1 MAKKKA
7 SLLASFFTWAANQ
20 LLAPR
25 LRHANW
31 VRSELRHSLSTT
43 LALVTNQP
51 TVSLAIL
58 EGAMAIALADGEF
71 EQEEWELYS
80 SLMGQ
85 LQLSDGQLQGLSI
98 HGELDLEVI
107 AKTLTGIENSTD
119 REAISSC
126 YCLLAAADG
135 EADGQEQGVLRKL
148 LEALGHGGMAGQLP
162 RLANRFRR
170 REGRLASLRGHLG
183 EWFKRQRSSRPS
195 QANR

>member
-1 MAKKKA
+1 MAKKRG
-7 SLLASFFTWAANQ
+7 SLLTSFFTWAANQ

-25 LRHANW
+25 FRHANW

-58 EGAMAIALADGEF
+58 EGAMAIAVADGEF

-98 HGELDLEVI
+98 HGELDLEAM
-107 AKTLTGIENSTD
+107 AKTLSGIENSTD

-135 EADGQEQGVLRKL
+135 QEQGVLRKL
-148 LEALGHGGMAGQLP
+148 LEALGHGGMAAQLP

-170 REGRLASLRGHLG
+170 REGRLASLRGRLG

>member
-1 MAKKKA
+1 
-7 SLLASFFTWAANQ
+7 
-20 LLAPR
+20 
-25 LRHANW
+25 
-31 VRSELRHSLSTT
+31 
-43 LALVTNQP
+43 
-51 TVSLAIL
+51 
-58 EGAMAIALADGEF
+58 MAIAVADGEF

-98 HGELDLEVI
+98 HGELDLEAM
-107 AKTLTGIENSTD
+107 AKTLSGIENSTD

-135 EADGQEQGVLRKL
+135 QEQGVLRKL
-148 LEALGHGGMAGQLP
+148 LEALGHGGMAAQLP

-170 REGRLASLRGHLG
+170 REGRLASLRGRLG

>member
-1 MAKKKA
+1 
-7 SLLASFFTWAANQ
+7 
-20 LLAPR
+20 
-25 LRHANW
+25 
-31 VRSELRHSLSTT
+31 
-43 LALVTNQP
+43 
-51 TVSLAIL
+51 
-58 EGAMAIALADGEF
+58 MAIALADGEF
-71 EQEEWELYS
+71 EQGEWELYS

-85 LQLSDGQLQGLSI
+85 LHLSDGQLQGLSI
-98 HGELDLEVI
+98 HGELDLEAI
-107 AKTLTGIENSTD
+107 AKTLSGIENSTD

-170 REGRLASLRGHLG
+170 REGRLACLRGHLG

>member
-1 MAKKKA
+1 
-7 SLLASFFTWAANQ
+7 
-20 LLAPR
+20 
-25 LRHANW
+25 
-31 VRSELRHSLSTT
+31 
-43 LALVTNQP
+43 
-51 TVSLAIL
+51 
-58 EGAMAIALADGEF
+58 MAIALADGEF

-148 LEALGHGGMAGQLP
+148 LEALGHGGMGAELP